1 MEPMDLHTHSNMS
14 DGTCTPSLLV
24 EKAKAAGLGIL
35 ALTDHDCIQG
45 IPEAMEAGERLGIRV
60 IPGLEL
66 DTEFHTE
73 LHMLGLGVDPQHPAL
88 QEFAAR
94 NAQRRQARNEA
105 ILNQL
110 AAAGVD
116 VRPFFP
122 AQHGTPTR
130 LHVALAWWPAAL
142 PLRSGKR
149 FETISSGEPL
159 AMWKPSGSSPR
170 TPSP

>member
-24 EKAKAAGLGIL
+24 EKAKAAGLGIV

-60 IPGLEL
+60 VPGLEL

-130 LHVALAWWPAAL
+130 LHVALALVAGGFAP
-142 PLRSGKR
+142 
-149 FETISSGEPL
+149 TIGEAFRNYL
-159 AMWKPSGSSPR
+159 FRG
-170 TPSP
+170 TPGLSLIHI